1 MFHVYAVASVN
12 LWHTDMAVWEIDFSG
27 SNLRNIYNSVE
38 QNFLIELFGVVE
50 TRYYLY
56 DLLWYQ
62 PCIATEYLE
71 SGWCDKELNFKFY

>member
-12 LWHTDMAVWEIDFSG
+12 LSHTDTAVWEIDISG
-27 SNLRNIYNSVE
+27 SNLRNVYNSVE

-56 DLLWYQ
+56 DLLW
-62 PCIATEYLE
+62 
-71 SGWCDKELNFKFY
+71 